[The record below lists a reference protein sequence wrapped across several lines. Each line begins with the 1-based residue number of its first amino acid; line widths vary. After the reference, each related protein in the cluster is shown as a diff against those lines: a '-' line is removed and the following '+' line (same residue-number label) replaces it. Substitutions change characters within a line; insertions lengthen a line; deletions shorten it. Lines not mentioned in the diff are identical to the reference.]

1 MWQYNFDSELYHW
14 GIKGMKWGVRRYQNP
29 DGSLTPA
36 GRKRYSDGSTEKK
49 SATSESSSQ
58 SSSKAESS
66 TASSKPKSISDMS
79 DDELRKLVNRKQTE
93 RQLRD
98 LIEAEN
104 RSNAPPQ
111 TNQEKSQSII
121 ATSLKNAGSQALTTM
136 AKGAMLYAGST
147 FVKKVLDNPELAKA
161 IATGSMGGSKDDK
174 KN

>member
-1 MWQYNFDSELYHW
+1 MWRYNFDSELYHW

-49 SATSESSSQ
+49 SATSESSQ
-58 SSSKAESS
+58 SSSKATSS